1 MERKE
6 VLVPGYSTRMYK
18 NVPLEMGPGA
28 TNLEPGVYRGQC
40 ILAGVVQPP
49 ARLDKTLWVVF
60 RLVDASMNAVGR
72 VVRDALNIGGA
83 DSETSR
89 RRLIRLAG
97 AARISRVSDS
107 SQFVGRVVGII
118 VDNRGRVAAYRD
130 PGVDL

>member
-1 MERKE
+1 MGQKE
-6 VLVPGYSTRMYK
+6 VLTPEYTTDKYK
-18 NVPLEMGPGA
+18 NIPLEMGPRA

-97 AARISRVSDS
+97 AARVSRVSDS